1 MVSIRHI
8 FFLLSFLIGIAAF
21 GQIEELGIPYYE
33 KISPHFVGYAGPWG
47 KIVQDDENVLYFE
60 NDAGVVVFDGANW
73 KLHATHGRPSIC
85 RDVTGKIYVAA
96 VSSLSEICVDDCN
109 RRYMRSVLREGDY
122 SFGRVSDVVALNGQL
137 FFVAKKQLYM
147 VRDSVP
153 QKIDVGS
160 EVNRILLDR
169 NILYVATQ
177 NNLYEYDGSLKLAV
191 SHPITVIDC
200 QHVDD
205 CTYFATPDGF
215 VKITPE
221 KIAVPFRTEIDDLLK
236 NGEITCFYQIAY
248 MAIGIGTKSHGF
260 IGIDTRGRFGFSLN
274 IQNGFPESNIKSI
287 FIDKNNSIW
296 ITTFSNIIRLEVN
309 PAITYYN
316 DYNGLV
322 GSVLCM
328 AKFKGV
334 LYVGTDCGVF
344 KIEKGKAV
352 EILHTSCSALMEFYG
367 NLYAATGKG
376 LMNLLTG
383 ERFSTESINRAFIFN
398 KYLLVTVSND
408 SVTVWK
414 EMPTF
419 KRRLQAK
426 IDNNIEITTVAQDHF
441 QPYFAFFGTKS
452 DGVWMT
458 HVKSMGDSVLSFEI
472 IPCEWQGLPKNH
484 GRIDVFETSSGC
496 LFSTSQ
502 GLFRCDCE
510 NNFFYRD
517 GKILLP
523 KDENLFVSP
532 ICEDADKNLW
542 LALHTSGQYE
552 SQIAVAWNTNN
563 SERYTLITAPFSK
576 IRGNHITAFFP
587 TKNSVVWL
595 GGNENLVRM
604 DFNLLSVKKII
615 GNVRMSQVLVNGDS
629 LLSMNSGE
637 LSLPY
642 NFKSILFDF
651 VAVEYESHD
660 DIQYSYYLEG
670 KEKTWSHTTS
680 NTQVEYSNL
689 SAGKYIFHV
698 KAKNGNGAVSKE
710 TVFEFRVS
718 PNPLLSGWAFAFY
731 GIVLAIVGFLH
742 VKEKRKRKAQR
753 LAAKSAQKHSEE
765 AESPSEKSSTEK
777 SGNGWNELQTFE
789 RVRSMNYNLA
799 TVLFSDFKGFTTIA
813 KKVSAESLIQE
824 LEGYFSEFDKIVEKY
839 NVMKIKTVGD
849 SYMCA
854 GGIPKKNTTN
864 PIEVVAAALE
874 MQYRLKEL
882 QKDHPEGAE
891 AWSVRIGVHTG
902 PIIAGIVDGQ
912 KSAYD
917 IWGDSVNIASRMEA
931 SGEVGR
937 VNVSESTFI
946 MVREFFDCEYRGKIQ
961 VQGKEEKAD
970 MYFVNGFKAKFTE
983 HPFKVVPNAIFASKL
998 ALLRFEGLQ
1007 EDVYTMLEERL
1018 PKSYFYHSL
1027 KHTIDVV
1034 VQVEV
1039 IGQAEGVNDD
1049 DMYILKTAALFH
1061 DVGFIRTYHKHEQ
1074 ASMEIVSEM
1083 LPNEG
1088 YTDEQ
1093 IQKVNRLIECTMLSV
1108 EPQTLLEKIL
1118 CDADLDYLG
1127 RDDYICVSRDLY
1139 RELLEQ
1145 KLVKKNEYDW
1155 NVGQVKFL
1163 QEHKYYTDYSR
1174 NQRNPGKVKHIQW
1187 LQEQITK
1194 FNNIN

>member
-1 MVSIRHI
+1 MVSIRRI

-33 KISPHFVGYAGPWG
+33 TISPHFIGYAGPWG
-47 KIVQDDENVLYFE
+47 KIVQDGENVLYFE
-60 NDAGVVVFDGANW
+60 NDAGVVVFDGATW
-73 KLHATHGRPSIC
+73 KLYATHGRPSIC
-85 RDVTGKIYVAA
+85 RDASGKIYVAA
-96 VSSLSEICVDDCN
+96 ISSLSEMCVDDCN
-109 RRYMRSVLREGDY
+109 RRYMRSVLRDEDY
-122 SFGRVSDVVALNGQL
+122 SFGKISDVVALNGQL
-137 FFVAKKQLYM
+137 FFVAKKQLYV

-153 QKIDVGS
+153 QKIDVDG
-160 EVNRILLDR
+160 EVSRIFLDR

-177 NNLYEYDGSLKLAV
+177 NYLYEYDGTLKLAV
-191 SHPITVIDC
+191 SHPITVLDC

-221 KIAVPFRTEIDDLLK
+221 KIAVPFRTEVDDLLK

-260 IGIDTRGRFGFSLN
+260 IAIDTRGLLGFSLN

-287 FIDKNNSIW
+287 FVDKNNSIW

-316 DYNGLV
+316 EYNGLV

-328 AKFKGV
+328 EKFKGV

-344 KIEKGKAV
+344 KIENGKAV
-352 EILHTSCSALMEFYG
+352 EILHSSCNVLMEFHG
-367 NLYAATGKG
+367 KLFAATGKG
-376 LMNLLTG
+376 LINLLTG
-383 ERFSTESINRAFIFN
+383 ERFSSESINSAFMFDKN
-398 KYLLVTVSND
+398 LLVTVSSD

-419 KRRLQAK
+419 KRWVQTK
-426 IDNNIEITTVAQDHF
+426 ISDNIEITTVAQDHF
-441 QPYFAFFGTKS
+441 QRYFAFFGTKS

-458 HVKSMGDSVLSFEI
+458 HVKSKGDSVVSFDI
-472 IPCEWQGLPKNH
+472 VPCEWQGLPKNH

-496 LFSTSQ
+496 VFSTAQ

-523 KDENLFVSP
+523 KGNIFVSP
-532 ICEDADKNLW
+532 IREDADKNLW
-542 LALHTSGQYE
+542 LALQTSGQYE

-576 IRGNHITAFFP
+576 VRGNHVTAFYP
-587 TKNSVVWL
+587 GKNSVVWV
-595 GGNENLVRM
+595 GSDDNLVRM
-604 DFNLLSVKKII
+604 DFNQLSVKKTL

-629 LLSMNSGE
+629 LLTVTSGD

-642 NFKSILFDF
+642 DFKSLLFDF
-651 VAVEYESHD
+651 VAVEYENHD
-660 DIQYSYYLEG
+660 DIQYTYYLEG
-670 KEKTWSHTTS
+670 MEKTWSHTTS

-689 SAGKYIFHV
+689 SAGKYAFHV
-698 KAKNGNGAVSKE
+698 KAKTGGGAVSRE

-731 GIVLAIVGFLH
+731 GLVLAIIGVWQFS
-742 VKEKRKRKAQR
+742 EQNKRKAR
-753 LAAKSAQKHSEE
+753 KIVSKTVAKPTVAEQYPST
-765 AESPSEKSSTEK
+765 ESPSEHVENANR
-777 SGNGWNELQTFE
+777 NGFAPAE
-789 RVRSMNYNLA
+789 RMRSMNFDVA
-799 TVLFSDFKGFTTIA
+799 TVLFSDFKGFTKIA

-824 LEGYFSEFDKIVEKY
+824 LEKYFSEFDKIVEKY
-839 NVMKIKTVGD
+839 NVEKIKTVGD

-882 QKDHPEGAE
+882 QKDIPEGAE
-891 AWSVRIGVHTG
+891 SWGIRIGIHTG
-902 PIIAGIVDGQ
+902 PVIAGVVDGQ
-912 KSAYD
+912 KYAYD

-970 MYFVNGFKAKFTE
+970 MYFVNGFKAVFSE
-983 HPFKVVPNAIFASKL
+983 HPFKAIPNQVFSAKL

-1007 EDVYTMLEERL
+1007 EDVYTLLEEHL
-1018 PKSYFYHSL
+1018 PKTYFYHNL

-1039 IGQAEGVNDD
+1039 IGQAEGVSDE

-1061 DVGFIRTYHKHEQ
+1061 DAGFMRTYNKHEY
-1074 ASMEIVSEM
+1074 AGVEIAREM

-1088 YTDEQ
+1088 YTEEQ
-1093 IQKVNRLIECTMLSV
+1093 IQKVCDLILCTMMSAKP
-1108 EPQTLLEKIL
+1108 ETLLEQII

-1127 RDDYICVSRDLY
+1127 RNDYVCVSRDLY
-1139 RELLEQ
+1139 KELLEQ
-1145 KLVKKNEYDW
+1145 KIVEKNEYKW
-1155 NVGQVKFL
+1155 CLGQIQFL
-1163 QEHKYYTDYSR
+1163 QEHKYYTNYSR
-1174 NQRNPGKVKHIQW
+1174 SHRNPGKVKHIQW
-1187 LQEQITK
+1187 LQEQISK
-1194 FNNIN
+1194 FNNII